1 MKKSLCLIVVL
12 CSLLS
17 VSAQKKTSYR
27 FHGKPEYYLQVQGE
41 KMFEVVN
48 EGLNTYPPVVGNDL
62 NRRVTLSALDML
74 LHDTGN
80 DMTEAFS
87 RFVDSRLNGVI
98 ADLKKPHKKGLKI
111 YKVYNE
117 AMIASTKSVN
127 IAFDFARC
135 RCRGHKVPL
144 LPNEKVDEIVKMCDV
159 LFLSHNHGD
168 HVDRYVVEQF
178 IKAGKPVV
186 ATPEILV
193 GMQGVTHL
201 RNDDKAETF
210 SVQLKNGKTLSVTI
224 HPGHQDKFQNNIY
237 AIATPEKY
245 VVCHT
250 GDQYHKE
257 DIKWYA
263 DVKKISPRIDALIV
277 NCWTNSLDKLLA
289 GFNPRYAITGHENE
303 MGHSIDHR
311 EAFWLTFEKFEPLPH
326 DYVVL
331 AWGEWFTIK

>member
-1 MKKSLCLIVVL
+1 M
-12 CSLLS
+12 S
-17 VSAQKKTSYR
+17 VKTC
-27 FHGKPEYYLQVQGE
+27 
-41 KMFEVVN
+41 
-48 EGLNTYPPVVGNDL
+48 
-62 NRRVTLSALDML
+62 TL
-74 LHDTGN
+74 
-80 DMTEAFS
+80 
-87 RFVDSRLNGVI
+87 
-98 ADLKKPHKKGLKI
+98 
-111 YKVYNE
+111 
-117 AMIASTKSVN
+117 
-127 IAFDFARC
+127 
-135 RCRGHKVPL
+135 PL
-144 LPNEKVDEIVKMCDV
+144 LLISANCPPRMASSCAA
-159 LFLSHNHGD
+159 LFSFGENLQKD
-168 HVDRYVVEQF
+168 
-178 IKAGKPVV
+178 VV
-186 ATPEILV
+186 AEFKQLWNGDSTWYYRSISSAGVETNYSYNGGGSEILV

-224 HPGHQDKFQNNIY
+224 HPGHQDKSQNNIY

-257 DIKWYA
+257 DVKWYA